1 LKSENTFPL
10 LFTKSI
16 KMRCISSLLFLCLLT
31 ACQLPRKS
39 VEAVISKDDQQ
50 PVLTISFQTPD
61 SITIIGDVYK
71 VDEKAITILLFHQAG
86 ANARG
91 EYHTII
97 PRLLEAGY
105 NVFAFDQRVG
115 GQRFGSF
122 NRTMTAIENNRY
134 GYCDAYPD
142 LNSALDYVI
151 AQGYTGKK
159 IIWGSSYSA
168 ALVIQLANKRPEDV
182 TAVLA
187 FSPASGGALENCL
200 PNPFVEGLKVPLLAL
215 RPASEME
222 YEDVKVQLEMI
233 KSFRHE
239 TFVSENGVHGSSM
252 LVEERTGSDVSK
264 TWEIVMAF
272 LARFKTI

>member
-1 LKSENTFPL
+1 MKYIPG
-10 LFTKSI
+10 
-16 KMRCISSLLFLCLLT
+16 LLFLCLLI
-31 ACQLPRKS
+31 ACQTPKKS
-39 VEAVISKDDQQ
+39 AEAGISEEDQQ
-50 PVLTISFQTPD
+50 PTSTINFQTPD
-61 SITIIGDVYK
+61 SITIIGDVYE
-71 VDEKAITILLFHQAG
+71 VDKKAVTILLFHQAG

-91 EYHTII
+91 EYRTII
-97 PRLLEAGY
+97 PRLVKAGY
-105 NVFAFDQRVG
+105 NIFAFDQRVG

-122 NRTMTAIENNRY
+122 NRTMLRINNNRY

-187 FSPASGGALENCL
+187 FSPASGRALENCL

-222 YEDVKVQLEMI
+222 YEDVKAQLEMI
-233 KSFRHE
+233 KSFGHQ
-239 TFVSENGVHGSSM
+239 TFISENGVHGSSM
-252 LVEERTGSDVSK
+252 LVEERTESDVSK
-264 TWEIVMAF
+264 TWEVVMAF
-272 LARFKTI
+272 LARFKPI